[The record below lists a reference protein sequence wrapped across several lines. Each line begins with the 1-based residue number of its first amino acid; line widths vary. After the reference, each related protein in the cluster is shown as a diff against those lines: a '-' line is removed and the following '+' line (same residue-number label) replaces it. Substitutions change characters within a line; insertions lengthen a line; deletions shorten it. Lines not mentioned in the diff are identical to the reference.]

1 MRARLREIRAGRGT
15 GPDVSVEVLLYRRL
29 GPDTYEA
36 FARPARRLRQ
46 GNSLS
51 LGRTCA
57 AVVLATGEAGTIT
70 LRFEKRGAELDAAIA
85 VEGELPLPPY
95 IPREHGADE
104 SDDIDYQTIYARHD
118 GSVAA
123 PTAGLHF
130 SPALFEALDA
140 RGIAR
145 EAVTLHVGPGTFLPV
160 TANDTAD
167 HRMHS
172 EHAALSAET
181 AARLNAART
190 TGGRI
195 CAVGTTSLAHAGER
209 GRAGRPACRLRRR
222 DRHLHHARLPLPRG
236 GRAADQFPS
245 AALDPVHAGLAPS
258 AAWTRCRRPM
268 PRRSRRTIASIPM
281 ATPACYSGAA

>member
-1 MRARLREIRAGRGT
+1 
-15 GPDVSVEVLLYRRL
+15 VEVLLYRRL
-29 GPDTYEA
+29 ESDTYEA

-46 GNSLS
+46 GDSLS

-85 VEGELPLPPY
+85 AEGELPLPPY
-95 IPREHGADE
+95 IPREHGADK

-145 EAVTLHVGPGTFLPV
+145 ESVTLHVGPGTFLPV

-172 EHAALSAET
+172 EHASLSADT
-181 AARLNAART
+181 AGRLNAARAA
-190 TGGRI
+190 GGRI
-195 CAVGTTSLAHAGER
+195 MAVGTTTLRTLESAAAPDGRLAAYDGETDIFITPGYKFR
-209 GRAGRPACRLRRR
+209 TAEILLTNF
-222 DRHLHHARLPLPRG
+222 HLPRSTLFMLVSAFCG
-236 GRAADQFPS
+236 LDVMKAAYAEAIASNYRFYSYGDACLLF
-245 AALDPVHAGLAPS
+245 
-258 AAWTRCRRPM
+258 
-268 PRRSRRTIASIPM
+268 RRT
-281 ATPACYSGAA
+281 